1 MNSNVTLDALR
12 PEDHDAVA
20 RLLHR
25 SLVHWYQ
32 SRLNQGA
39 RFGDSHE
46 PFRLFPEVYEALDP
60 GQAVAARDAVTGEL
74 LGGCFIHP
82 RETHFAVHIP
92 WAMGLILLGVLSAA
106 GGLLVGARRRA

>member
-1 MNSNVTLDALR
+1 MNSNFTLDALR

-25 SLVHWYQ
+25 SLVHWYD

-60 GQAVAARDAVTGEL
+60 GQAVAVRPRRVNHRVGVASSKGAECSSTSSRSVLATASRCVTTS
-74 LGGCFIHP
+74 GG
-82 RETHFAVHIP
+82 
-92 WAMGLILLGVLSAA
+92 
-106 GGLLVGARRRA
+106 